1 MNVWLLSIGVFA
13 IGYLFGSIPFG
24 YLAGRAKGIDIRKHG
39 SHNIGATNVLRV
51 LGKTWGFGVFFADA
65 FKGFASVRIALFVV
79 GSTEGGDRYP
89 EFYAILAAAACVT
102 GHSFSIWLNFRG
114 GKGVATS
121 AGAIFGIM
129 PIAAVTIFLVWLLVF
144 QVTRY
149 VSVASV
155 AAACALPVV
164 VAVLLW
170 LELTQGIVLFY
181 FSLVMTAIVVWRHR
195 SNLSRL
201 LHGTEPRFIRK

>member
-1 MNVWLLSIGVFA
+1 MWLLSISVFV

-24 YLAGRAKGIDIRKHG
+24 YLAGRANGIDIREHG
-39 SHNIGATNVLRV
+39 SHNIGATNILRV
-51 LGKTWGFGVFFADA
+51 IGKRWGFAVFFADA
-65 FKGFASVRIALFVV
+65 FKGFAAVRIALLMVPT
-79 GSTEGGDRYP
+79 SGGEIRYP

-102 GHSFSIWLNFRG
+102 GHSFPIWLRFRG

-129 PIAAVTIFLVWLLVF
+129 PIAAITIFLVWLLVF
-144 QVTRY
+144 QITRY
-149 VSVASV
+149 VSLASV
-155 AAACALPVV
+155 IAACALPFV
-164 VAVLLW
+164 VAVLIW
-170 LELTQGIVLFY
+170 LKLTQGVALFY
-181 FSLVMTAIVVWRHR
+181 LSVVMTAIVVWRHR